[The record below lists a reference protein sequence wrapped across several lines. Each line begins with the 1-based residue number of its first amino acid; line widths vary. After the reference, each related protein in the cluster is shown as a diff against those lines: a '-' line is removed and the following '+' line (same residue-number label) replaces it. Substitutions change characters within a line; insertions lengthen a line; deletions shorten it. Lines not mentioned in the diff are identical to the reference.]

1 MKAKTNKKK
10 TEKVVNE
17 IKFTKEQIVNSKK
30 FAKNV
35 DLLRATLKENEKYT
49 LKEVYKII
57 ENFMKGKVS

>member
-17 IKFTKEQIVNSKK
+17 NKFTKGQIVNSKK
-30 FAKNV
+30 FAKNA
-35 DLLRATLKENEKYT
+35 DLLRATLKENKKYT
-49 LKEVYKII
+49 LKEVYEII

>member
-1 MKAKTNKKK
+1 MKAKTSKKK

-17 IKFTKEQIVNSKK
+17 NKFTKEQIVNSKK

-35 DLLRATLKENEKYT
+35 DLLRATLKENKKYT
-49 LKEVYKII
+49 LKEVYEII

>member
-35 DLLRATLKENEKYT
+35 DLLRAKRK
-49 LKEVYKII
+49 
-57 ENFMKGKVS
+57 